1 MKNLC
6 FIFFLSVLVNS
17 CQILNPKVNSRP
29 INMYPPKNIKIKFQQ
44 DWQYNLYHKR
54 IIDFKKFPIG
64 FKKIVFL
71 GNSITE
77 GARSWNKRLNQRN
90 IVNRGISGDI
100 TEGVLERLGEIYY
113 YKPLAVFILIG
124 INDLFDT
131 NIENGEVIN
140 PKYVAN
146 NIINIAKNIKAE
158 SIHTSIYIQTILPVN
173 LDMYELVKNIKLERE
188 KDLNKQIIETNTMLK
203 TVELPVGIHIID
215 THKEFLDNDN
225 NLNEI
230 YSSDGVH
237 LNEEGYK
244 IWTSLL
250 SDEVESINKRYT
262 NPN

>member
-1 MKNLC
+1 MKNLS
-6 FIFFLSVLVNS
+6 FILFISVLVNS
-17 CQILNPKVNSRP
+17 CQILDSKINSKP
-29 INMYPPKNIKIKFQQ
+29 INMYPPKNLEIKFQQ
-44 DWQYNLYHKR
+44 GWQYNLYHKR
-54 IIDFKKFPIG
+54 IVTFKKFPIG

-77 GARSWNKRLNQRN
+77 GARSWNKRLNQKN

-131 NIENGEVIN
+131 NIENGEMIN
-140 PKYVAN
+140 PNYVAN
-146 NIINIAKNIKAE
+146 NILKIAKSIKAE
-158 SIHTSIYIQTILPVN
+158 STHTSIYIQTILPVN
-173 LDMYELVKNIKLERE
+173 LDKYELVKNIKLERE
-188 KDLNKQIIETNTMLK
+188 KDLNTQIEETNSILK

-215 THKEFLDNDN
+215 THKEFLDNNN
-225 NLNEI
+225 NLNET

-250 SDEVESINKRYT
+250 NEQVESINKKYS
-262 NPN
+262 N

>member
-17 CQILNPKVNSRP
+17 CQILNRKINSRP

-77 GARSWNKRLNQRN
+77 GAKSWNKRLNQKN
-90 IVNRGISGDI
+90 LVNRGISGDI

-131 NIENGEVIN
+131 NIENGDMIN

-146 NIINIAKNIKAE
+146 NILNIAKNIKAE

-173 LDMYELVKNIKLERE
+173 LDKYELVKSIKLKRE
-188 KDLNKQIIETNTMLK
+188 KDLNTQIKETNTILK
-203 TVELPVGIHIID
+203 TVELPLGIHIID
-215 THKEFLDNDN
+215 THKEFLDNNN

-230 YSSDGVH
+230 YSVDGVH

-250 SDEVESINKRYT
+250 NDKVESINKRYS
-262 NPN
+262 N

>member
-1 MKNLC
+1 MKILSFVL
-6 FIFFLSVLVNS
+6 FISVLVNS
-17 CQILNPKVNSRP
+17 CQILNPKISSKP
-29 INMYPPKNIKIKFQQ
+29 INMYPPKSIKIKFQQ

-77 GARSWNKRLNQRN
+77 GARSWNKRLNQKN

-131 NIENGEVIN
+131 NIENGELIN
-140 PKYVAN
+140 PSYVAN
-146 NIINIAKNIKAE
+146 NILNIARNIKSE
-158 SIHTSIYIQTILPVN
+158 STHTSIYIQTILPVN
-173 LDMYELVKNIKLERE
+173 LDKYELVKNIELKRE
-188 KDLNKQIIETNTMLK
+188 KDLNTQIIETNTILK
-203 TVELPVGIHIID
+203 TVELPMGIYIID
-215 THKEFLDNDN
+215 THREFSDNNN
-225 NLNEI
+225 NLNET

-237 LNEEGYK
+237 LNEKGYK
-244 IWTSLL
+244 VWTSLL
-250 SDEVESINKRYT
+250 SEEVDNINKKYS
-262 NPN
+262 N

>member
-1 MKNLC
+1 
-6 FIFFLSVLVNS
+6 
-17 CQILNPKVNSRP
+17 
-29 INMYPPKNIKIKFQQ
+29 MYPPKSTKIKFQQ

-54 IIDFKKFPIG
+54 ITDFKKFPIG

-77 GARSWNKRLNQRN
+77 GAKSWNKRLNQKN
-90 IVNRGISGDI
+90 LVNRGISGDI

-131 NIENGEVIN
+131 NIKNGEMIN

-146 NIINIAKNIKAE
+146 NILNIAKSIKAE
-158 SIHTSIYIQTILPVN
+158 SVHTSIYIQTILPVN
-173 LDMYELVKNIKLERE
+173 IDKYEQVKNIDLKRE
-188 KDLNKQIIETNTMLK
+188 KDLNAQINETNTILK
-203 TVELPVGIHIID
+203 AVELPMGIHIID
-215 THKEFLDNDN
+215 THREFLDNNN

-230 YSSDGVH
+230 YSVDGVH

-244 IWTSLL
+244 IWTTLL
-250 SDEVESINKRYT
+250 NDKVESINKRYS
-262 NPN
+262 N